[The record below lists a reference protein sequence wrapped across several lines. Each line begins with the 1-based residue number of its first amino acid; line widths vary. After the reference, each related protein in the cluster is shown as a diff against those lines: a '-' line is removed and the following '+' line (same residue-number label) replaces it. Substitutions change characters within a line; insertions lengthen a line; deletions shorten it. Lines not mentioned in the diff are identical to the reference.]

1 MSSVTTDDLGSGADF
16 MLFSLQTHEVVSSRR
31 ASRRQCVPLGRNI
44 HPHPIQNWMWLMFQV
59 VHIGVKSDQIET
71 LFCVP
76 TWETL
81 RVMMIFHK
89 REEHITSKSGA
100 NPVNTGRAVVK
111 QRLRR
116 ETSPGMRRM
125 EGKLRAQ
132 DRRRAET
139 WYPIGFPGPEVTS
152 AQGC

>member
-31 ASRRQCVPLGRNI
+31 ASRRQFVPLGRYI
-44 HPHPIQNWMWLMFQV
+44 HLHPIQNWMWFMFQV

-71 LFCVP
+71 RFCVP
-76 TWETL
+76 AWENI
-81 RVMMIFHK
+81 RVMIFHK

-100 NPVNTGRAVVK
+100 SLVSRKRLVVK
-111 QRLRR
+111 QQLRR

-139 WYPIGFPGPEVTS
+139 WYPIGFPGREVTS